1 MIIKTLE
8 LFNYRIYKGL
18 NQIDLS
24 KDSDRNIFIVS
35 GKNGFGKTTF
45 LMSLVWCLYGRQME
59 DVDELYKQEIADQ
72 GGYSKYINNA
82 LNRLAETEG
91 ETSFYVAITFTD
103 VNIPELP
110 CKEIKIIRSYNKL
123 TGGYD
128 NVEILIDNYPNELT
142 KEVGSE
148 IFIRDFLLPKEIAKF
163 FFFDAEKIVNLAEES
178 SLDQQRKLSK
188 AYSEVLGIK
197 KYEDLK
203 GELEELRYKLRKD
216 SANFKDQQE
225 LIRIEADI
233 TLANN
238 QIAEN
243 EKSIL
248 ELNDKID
255 FNKSELSQVQE
266 KLIRAGS
273 SISIEEL
280 QELVKKE
287 SELIAKSE
295 ILSSE
300 LKESFDLVP
309 FAIGGNILSDV
320 HNQLASESKLKISRF
335 QAETVVNKTEDVI
348 NELAET
354 LPTDGTVVIPFKVRE
369 IYADALRKI
378 IRKHFFGEIEEFDEE
393 IKPLHDFSE
402 IETNEFNSLLSN
414 IRNSFKESF
423 KRISG
428 ENQQVKNELNTI
440 RKKIRDAEAQ
450 QDEPLIIA
458 LREKRK
464 RLEDSLEQLQRS
476 KIQLE
481 LQSEDKQK
489 EIFAKEKQKLEL
501 TKKLEVS
508 EQNKDKD
515 EEASKLISYLQDFIV
530 TFKEKKKESLER
542 EILFGL
548 DMLMHKKDF
557 IIRVDVEIADDLI
570 DIKLYNDRNNEIRKG
585 SLSKGEQQMY
595 ATALLRGLVEE
606 SDIDFPVFIDSPMQ
620 KFDEQH
626 AENIVKHFYPSVADQ
641 VVIFPLINKELS
653 LKEYDLLK
661 PNLARTYLI
670 DNVHQDKSQFIMY
683 EPNDFIEAY
692 NKKYN
697 AN

>member
-1 MIIKTLE
+1 MIIKSLE

-18 NQIDLS
+18 NLIDLS
-24 KDSDRNIFIVS
+24 KDSEKNIFIVS

-82 LNRLAETEG
+82 LNRLAEAEG
-91 ETSFYVAITFTD
+91 ETSLYVAITFTD
-103 VNIPELP
+103 VSIPELP
-110 CKEIKIIRSYNKL
+110 CNEIKIIRSYNKL
-123 TGGYD
+123 TGGHD
-128 NVEILIDNYPNELT
+128 TVDILIDNYPNELT
-142 KEVGSE
+142 NEVGPE

-178 SLDQQRKLSK
+178 SIDQQRKLSK

-203 GELEELRYKLRKD
+203 GELEELRYKLRKE
-216 SANFKDQQE
+216 SANFKDKQE
-225 LIRIEADI
+225 LITIEADI
-233 TLANN
+233 ALASN
-238 QIAEN
+238 QIIQN

-248 ELNDKID
+248 ELSDKID
-255 FNKSELSQVQE
+255 FNKQELNQVQE

-273 SISIEEL
+273 SISLEEL
-280 QELVKKE
+280 QEMVKKE
-287 SELIAKSE
+287 NELVAKSE
-295 ILSSE
+295 SLASE
-300 LKESFDLVP
+300 LKEHFDLVP
-309 FAIGGNILSDV
+309 FAIGGNILSDL
-320 HNQLASESKLKISRF
+320 HSQLAYEAKLKTTKF
-335 QAETVVNKTEDVI
+335 QAEAVVNKTEDVI

-354 LPTDGTVVIPFKVRE
+354 LPQDGNTVITFKIRE
-369 IYADALRKI
+369 IYAEALRKI
-378 IRKHFFGEIEEFDEE
+378 IKKHFFGEIEEIPDDVQT
-393 IKPLHDFSE
+393 IHDFSE
-402 IETNEFNSLLSN
+402 VETNEFNSLISN

-423 KRISG
+423 RRISG
-428 ENQQVKNELNTI
+428 DNQQAKNELSSL

-458 LREKRK
+458 LKEKRK
-464 RLEDSLEQLQRS
+464 RLDDSIEQLQ
-476 KIQLE
+476 KTKFQLE
-481 LQSEDKQK
+481 LQSDEKQK
-489 EIFAKEKQKLEL
+489 EIISKEKQKLEL

-508 EQNKDKD
+508 EQNKGKD
-515 EEASKLISYLQDFIV
+515 EEASKLILYLQDFIV

-542 EILFGL
+542 EILIGL

-557 IIRVDVEIADDLI
+557 IKRVNVEIADDLI
-570 DIKLYNDRNNEIRKG
+570 DIKLYNNRNNEIRKG

-641 VVIFPLINKELS
+641 VVIFPLINKELT
-653 LKEYDLLK
+653 LKEYELLK
-661 PNLARTYLI
+661 PNLAKTYLI
-670 DNVHQDKSQFIMY
+670 DNINQDRSQFLML

-692 NKKYN
+692 NTKYN